1 MQLLQP
7 SAKKGL
13 LSLPSQV
20 PISRAFSSPRLLL
33 PTLIRSKLLCMEQ
46 RLSEDRHGYVELRT
60 CYMNERPC
68 VAFLPLGSVLR
79 SMLEDSGLAWVSD
92 KVDGPA
98 TGWSRQGGLG
108 FWIWLCLFFTVWPC
122 TRHPVSLSLCGRCSA
137 HMGSHNHA
145 SHPALQKVLASP
157 PLGS

>member
-20 PISRAFSSPRLLL
+20 PNSRAFSSPRLLL

-60 CYMNERPC
+60 CYVNERPC

-98 TGWSRQGGLG
+98 TGWRMEWTGWSGILDLAVFVLDCVALDQAPS
-108 FWIWLCLFFTVWPC
+108 FFEPLCPLQ
-122 TRHPVSLSLCGRCSA
+122 CS
-137 HMGSHNHA
+137 HGES
-145 SHPALQKVLASP
+145 
-157 PLGS
+157 